1 VVRLRSG
8 GLDPHASNFPATDWS
23 PRHVGS
29 SRSPAE
35 RLACRPADGASPALH
50 RSGPLLASVIG
61 FLSIPP
67 TVKSL
72 MQPDPLQPEPRIAD
86 IVQRLLRDRSI
97 DREFGFE
104 DNLRDVGLTSLDM
117 TSLVFAV
124 EGDFAVEI
132 PDRAITPANFTSVAS
147 IGRLIR
153 TLAQHDA
160 AQSAAS

>member
-1 VVRLRSG
+1 
-8 GLDPHASNFPATDWS
+8 
-23 PRHVGS
+23 
-29 SRSPAE
+29 
-35 RLACRPADGASPALH
+35 
-50 RSGPLLASVIG
+50 
-61 FLSIPP
+61 
-67 TVKSL
+67 
-72 MQPDPLQPEPRIAD
+72 
-86 IVQRLLRDRSI
+86 
-97 DREFGFE
+97 
-104 DNLRDVGLTSLDM
+104 M

>member
-1 VVRLRSG
+1 
-8 GLDPHASNFPATDWS
+8 
-23 PRHVGS
+23 
-29 SRSPAE
+29 
-35 RLACRPADGASPALH
+35 
-50 RSGPLLASVIG
+50 
-61 FLSIPP
+61 
-67 TVKSL
+67 

>member
-1 VVRLRSG
+1 
-8 GLDPHASNFPATDWS
+8 
-23 PRHVGS
+23 
-29 SRSPAE
+29 
-35 RLACRPADGASPALH
+35 
-50 RSGPLLASVIG
+50 
-61 FLSIPP
+61 
-67 TVKSL
+67 
-72 MQPDPLQPEPRIAD
+72 MQPDALQPEPRIAD
-86 IVQRLLRDRSI
+86 IVQRLLRERSI

-153 TLAQHDA
+153 TLVRHDA